1 LSWYGG
7 ERMKNEKS
15 GRTAYHHG
23 DLRSALLAA
32 AEAELGDKGV
42 EGFTLRGCA
51 KRAGVSHAAPAHHF
65 KDANALLTALAAEGF
80 QRLVASMRSRQAA
93 ADPAPRAQLEAAGL
107 GYIDFAKANPAL
119 FRLMFSS
126 NRPERGDAALSE
138 AASASFDLLVDAVHA
153 VNGVDPRNDSAA
165 MRDVAASWAIV
176 HGLAELTLSGRMPL
190 LAAMSGGDADEIYAD
205 IAARA
210 VLRR

>member
-1 LSWYGG
+1 
-7 ERMKNEKS
+7 MKSEKS
-15 GRTAYHHG
+15 SRTAYHHG

-32 AEAELGDKGV
+32 AEAELDDKGV

-65 KDANALLTALAAEGF
+65 RDANALLTALATQGF
-80 QRLVASMRSRQAA
+80 QRFVAAMRTRQAA
-93 ADPAPRAQLEAAGL
+93 AGAAPRAQLEAAGL
-107 GYIDFAKANPAL
+107 GYIDFARANPAL

-126 NRPERGDAALSE
+126 NRPERGDAALSK
-138 AASASFDLLVDAVHA
+138 AATASFHLLVDAVHA
-153 VNGVDPRNDSAA
+153 VNGVDPRRDGAA

-190 LAAMSGGDADEIYAD
+190 LATDGDADEIYAD

>member
-1 LSWYGG
+1 MVWR
-7 ERMKNEKS
+7 ERMKKEKKS
-15 GRTAYHHG
+15 GGAAYHHG

-32 AEAELGDKGV
+32 AEAELSDKGV

-65 KDANALLTALAAEGF
+65 KDANALLTALATEGF
-80 QRLVASMRSRQAA
+80 QRFVASMRSRQAA
-93 ADPAPRAQLEAAGL
+93 ADATPRAQLEAAGL

-126 NRPERGDAALSE
+126 IRPQRDDAALSK
-138 AASASFDLLVDAVHA
+138 AASASFDLLVDAVYA
-153 VNGVDPRNDSAA
+153 VNGVNPRKNSAA

-190 LAAMSGGDADEIYAD
+190 LAALPGGDADEIYAD
-205 IAARA
+205 IAVRA

>member
-1 LSWYGG
+1 
-7 ERMKNEKS
+7 MKSDKS
-15 GRTAYHHG
+15 SDRTAYHHG

-65 KDANALLTALAAEGF
+65 KDANALLTALATEGF
-80 QRLVASMRSRQAA
+80 ERFVASMRARQAA
-93 ADPAPRAQLEAAGL
+93 ANAAPGAQLEAAGL

-126 NRPERGDAALSE
+126 TRPDQGDATLSK

-153 VNGVDPRNDSAA
+153 VNGVDPRTDSAA

-176 HGLAELTLSGRMPL
+176 HGLAELTLSGRMPV
-190 LAAMSGGDADEIYAD
+190 LATMPGGDADEVYAD

-210 VLRR
+210 VLTR